1 MANYLT
7 EAFRELQ
14 ALKEDTFDLSKNGV
28 EELEKFLAGDDVS
41 DLEIVYDTN
50 AEDEQDLEDSYDGD
64 AILQCVV
71 CNSKMVASSDDVVI
85 DDSTDVVNIDEP
97 CPQCGATSG
106 YKIVGQVSVYNSD
119 DTDIDDESMQESF
132 VEESRPKRVR
142 KASFLT
148 EKRDDTEDLWDTVG
162 GMLDGTKDRQTIN
175 KNTGKPQVVG
185 NKPLYDAD
193 QIGIDD
199 DGYFVWV
206 YDENE
211 AESAKKVADR
221 FKLKSFLGKP
231 ERVSGPNRR
240 FHITIPETRA
250 YEQTPLYMDT
260 EKELELVTESTNES
274 CGKIG
279 KQTIKEDVKVDSM
292 LLGKLARKALTYGY
306 KYGYETSIDDFL
318 DTLEPSIRSA
328 LTDEQIYELEDA
340 FDEGE
345 RRAFYEEPLKASSYH
360 IREAMTEE
368 PINESVENVVVE
380 TNSDTITVTP
390 EDSGNIT
397 VQTSSKDTPDVEEE
411 TIIPVT
417 DTLKDEI
424 EMNDDNFDEESTED
438 IDLDNI
444 EIESFDELS
453 ESYLKKVYTNVA
465 SFKTLKS
472 SYDKGKFLV
481 EGIITF
487 NSGAKTITQFS
498 FDAQKKL
505 RNGLYKFTGL
515 NEAFSKSKNAFSI
528 SVNDKGICESLTYR
542 YTGTDAKTNKKVVLY
557 GRVQH
562 K

>member
-7 EAFRELQ
+7 EAFKELQ

-28 EELEKFLAGDDVS
+28 EELEKFLDGDDVS

-64 AILQCVV
+64 VVLQCVV
-71 CNSKMVASSDDVVI
+71 CNSKIVVSSDDVVI
-85 DDSTDVVNIDEP
+85 DDSADVVNIDEP

-106 YKIVGQVSVYNSD
+106 YKIIGQVSAYNSN
-119 DTDIDDESMQESF
+119 DTSIEDESMQESF
-132 VEESRPKRVR
+132 RAR
-142 KASFLT
+142 KSSFLT
-148 EKRDDTEDLWDTVG
+148 EKKDGTEDLWDTVG

-175 KNTGKPQVVG
+175 KNTGKPQVIS
-185 NKPLYDAD
+185 NKPLYDSD

-206 YDENE
+206 NDESE
-211 AESAKKVADR
+211 AEKAKRLADR
-221 FKLKSFLGKP
+221 FKLKSFIGKP

-240 FHITIPETRA
+240 FHISIPETRA

-260 EKELELVTESTNES
+260 EKELELLDEKAEKTE
-274 CGKIG
+274 K
-279 KQTIKEDVKVDSM
+279 
-292 LLGKLARKALTYGY
+292 
-306 KYGYETSIDDFL
+306 
-318 DTLEPSIRSA
+318 
-328 LTDEQIYELEDA
+328 
-340 FDEGE
+340 
-345 RRAFYEEPLKASSYH
+345 
-360 IREAMTEE
+360 
-368 PINESVENVVVE
+368 PINESVENVTVE
-380 TNSDTITVTP
+380 TSSDTITVTP

-397 VQTSSKDTPDVEEE
+397 VQTCSKDTSDAEEA

-424 EMNDDNFDEESTED
+424 EMNDSNFDEESTED

-444 EIESFDELS
+444 EVESFDELS
-453 ESYLKKVYTNVA
+453 ESYLKKVYNNVA
-465 SFKTLKS
+465 SFETLNS
-472 SYDKGKFLV
+472 SYNKGKFLV
-481 EGIITF
+481 EGVITF
-487 NSGAKTITQFS
+487 NSGAKAKTKFS
-498 FDAQKKL
+498 FNAQKKL

>member
-7 EAFRELQ
+7 EAFKELQ

-28 EELEKFLAGDDVS
+28 EELEKFLDGDDVS

-71 CNSKMVASSDDVVI
+71 CNSKMVMSSEDVVI

-106 YKIVGQVSVYNSD
+106 YKVVGQIVSYNND
-119 DTDIDDESMQESF
+119 DTDIDDDSMQESF
-132 VEESRPKRVR
+132 VKHSRPKRVR
-142 KASFLT
+142 KSSFLS
-148 EKRDDTEDLWDTVG
+148 EKKESTEDLWDTVG

-199 DGYFVWV
+199 EGYFVWV
-206 YDENE
+206 NDESE
-211 AESAKKVADR
+211 AEKAKKVADR

-240 FHITIPETRA
+240 FHISIPETRA
-250 YEQTPLYMDT
+250 YEQTPLYIDT
-260 EKELELVTESTNES
+260 EKEL
-274 CGKIG
+274 G
-279 KQTIKEDVKVDSM
+279 
-292 LLGKLARKALTYGY
+292 LLDEEVE
-306 KYGYETSIDDFL
+306 ET
-318 DTLEPSIRSA
+318 
-328 LTDEQIYELEDA
+328 
-340 FDEGE
+340 G
-345 RRAFYEEPLKASSYH
+345 
-360 IREAMTEE
+360 E
-368 PINESVENVVVE
+368 PINESVEYVTVQ
-380 TNSDTITVTP
+380 TGSDTVTVTP
-390 EDSGNIT
+390 TGSG
-397 VQTSSKDTPDVEEE
+397 DVRVETQSTEEAE
-411 TIIPVT
+411 PEEATIIPVT

-424 EMNDDNFDEESTED
+424 EMNDSNFDEESTED

-444 EIESFDELS
+444 EVESFDELS
-453 ESYLKKVYTNVA
+453 ESYLKKVYNNVA

-487 NSGAKTITQFS
+487 NSGAKAKTQFS
-498 FDAQKKL
+498 FNAQKKL

>member
-7 EAFRELQ
+7 EAFKELQ

-28 EELEKFLAGDDVS
+28 EELEKFLDGDDVS

-50 AEDEQDLEDSYDGD
+50 AEDEQDLADSYDGD
-64 AILQCVV
+64 VVLQCVV
-71 CNSKMVASSDDVVI
+71 CNSKIVVSSDDVVI
-85 DDSTDVVNIDEP
+85 DDSADVVNIDEP

-106 YKIVGQVSVYNSD
+106 YKIIGQVAAYNSN
-119 DTDIDDESMQESF
+119 DTGIEDESMQESF
-132 VEESRPKRVR
+132 RAR
-142 KASFLT
+142 KSSFLT
-148 EKRDDTEDLWDTVG
+148 EKKDSTEDLWDTVG

-175 KNTGKPQVVG
+175 KNTGKPQVIG

-206 YDENE
+206 NDESE
-211 AESAKKVADR
+211 AEKAKRLADR
-221 FKLKSFLGKP
+221 FKLKSFMGKP

-240 FHITIPETRA
+240 FHISIPETRA
-250 YEQTPLYMDT
+250 YEQTLLYMDT
-260 EKELELVTESTNES
+260 EKELELVTESANES
-274 CGKIG
+274 
-279 KQTIKEDVKVDSM
+279 
-292 LLGKLARKALTYGY
+292 
-306 KYGYETSIDDFL
+306 
-318 DTLEPSIRSA
+318 
-328 LTDEQIYELEDA
+328 
-340 FDEGE
+340 
-345 RRAFYEEPLKASSYH
+345 LK
-360 IREAMTEE
+360 
-368 PINESVENVVVE
+368 ESVKNVTVE
-380 TNSDTITVTP
+380 TDSDTITVTP

-397 VQTSSKDTPDVEEE
+397 VQTCSKDTSDAEEA

-424 EMNDDNFDEESTED
+424 EMNDSNFDEESTED

-444 EIESFDELS
+444 EVESFDELS
-453 ESYLKKVYTNVA
+453 ESYLKKVYNNVA
-465 SFKTLKS
+465 SFETLKS

-487 NSGAKTITQFS
+487 NSGAKAKTQFS
-498 FDAQKKL
+498 FNAQKKL

>member
-28 EELEKFLAGDDVS
+28 EELEKFLDGDDVS

-50 AEDEQDLEDSYDGD
+50 AEDEQDLKASYDGD
-64 AILQCVV
+64 AVLQCVV
-71 CNSKMVASSDDVVI
+71 CNSKIVASSDDVVI

-97 CPQCGATSG
+97 CPHCGATSG
-106 YKIVGQVSVYNSD
+106 YKIVGQVSAYDSNDVS
-119 DTDIDDESMQESF
+119 IEDESMQESF
-132 VEESRPKRVR
+132 VKQSRPKRA
-142 KASFLT
+142 KKSSFLT
-148 EKRDDTEDLWDTVG
+148 EKRDNTEDLWDTVG

-175 KNTGKPQVVG
+175 KNTGKPQVIG
-185 NKPLYDAD
+185 NKPLYDSD

-206 YDENE
+206 NDESE
-211 AESAKKVADR
+211 AEKAKKLADR
-221 FKLKSFLGKP
+221 FKLKSFMGKP

-240 FHITIPETRA
+240 FHISIPETRA

-260 EKELELVTESTNES
+260 EKELELVTES
-274 CGKIG
+274 
-279 KQTIKEDVKVDSM
+279 
-292 LLGKLARKALTYGY
+292 
-306 KYGYETSIDDFL
+306 
-318 DTLEPSIRSA
+318 
-328 LTDEQIYELEDA
+328 
-340 FDEGE
+340 
-345 RRAFYEEPLKASSYH
+345 LK
-360 IREAMTEE
+360 
-368 PINESVENVVVE
+368 ESVENVTVE
-380 TNSDTITVTP
+380 TSSDTITVTP
-390 EDSGNIT
+390 EASGNIT
-397 VQTSSKDTPDVEEE
+397 IQASSKDTPDVEEA

-424 EMNDDNFDEESTED
+424 EVNDSNFDEESTED

-444 EIESFDELS
+444 EVESFDELS
-453 ESYLKKVYTNVA
+453 ESYLKKVYNNVA
-465 SFKTLKS
+465 SFNTLKS

-487 NSGAKTITQFS
+487 NSGAKAKTQFS
-498 FDAQKKL
+498 FNAQKKL

>member
-7 EAFRELQ
+7 EAFKELQ

-28 EELEKFLAGDDVS
+28 EELEKFLDGDDVS

-50 AEDEQDLEDSYDGD
+50 AEDEQDLADSYDGD
-64 AILQCVV
+64 VVLQCVV
-71 CNSKMVASSDDVVI
+71 CNSKIVVSSDDVVI
-85 DDSTDVVNIDEP
+85 DDSADVVNIDEP

-106 YKIVGQVSVYNSD
+106 YKIIGQVAAYNSN
-119 DTDIDDESMQESF
+119 DTGIEDESMQESF
-132 VEESRPKRVR
+132 RAR
-142 KASFLT
+142 KSSFLT
-148 EKRDDTEDLWDTVG
+148 EKKDSTEDLWDTVG

-175 KNTGKPQVVG
+175 KNTGKPQVIG

-206 YDENE
+206 NDESE
-211 AESAKKVADR
+211 AEKAKRLADR
-221 FKLKSFLGKP
+221 FKLKSFMGKP

-240 FHITIPETRA
+240 FHISIPETRA
-250 YEQTPLYMDT
+250 YEQTLLYMDT
-260 EKELELVTESTNES
+260 EKELELVTESANES
-274 CGKIG
+274 
-279 KQTIKEDVKVDSM
+279 
-292 LLGKLARKALTYGY
+292 
-306 KYGYETSIDDFL
+306 
-318 DTLEPSIRSA
+318 
-328 LTDEQIYELEDA
+328 
-340 FDEGE
+340 
-345 RRAFYEEPLKASSYH
+345 LK
-360 IREAMTEE
+360 
-368 PINESVENVVVE
+368 ESVENVTVE
-380 TNSDTITVTP
+380 TDSDTITVTP

-397 VQTSSKDTPDVEEE
+397 VQTCSKDTSDAEEA

-424 EMNDDNFDEESTED
+424 EMNDSNFDEESTED

-444 EIESFDELS
+444 EVESFDELS
-453 ESYLKKVYTNVA
+453 ESYLKKVYNNVA
-465 SFKTLKS
+465 SFETLKS

-487 NSGAKTITQFS
+487 NSGAKAKTQFS
-498 FDAQKKL
+498 FNAQKKL

>member
-7 EAFRELQ
+7 EAFKELQ

-28 EELEKFLAGDDVS
+28 EELEKFLDGDDVS

-71 CNSKMVASSDDVVI
+71 CNSKMVMSSEDVVI

-106 YKIVGQVSVYNSD
+106 YKVVGQIVSYNND
-119 DTDIDDESMQESF
+119 DTDIDDDSMQESF
-132 VEESRPKRVR
+132 VKHSRPKRV
-142 KASFLT
+142 KKSSFMT
-148 EKRDDTEDLWDTVG
+148 EKREDTEDLWDTVG

-199 DGYFVWV
+199 EGYFVWV
-206 YDENE
+206 NDESE
-211 AESAKKVADR
+211 AEKAKKVADR

-240 FHITIPETRA
+240 FHISIPETRA

-260 EKELELVTESTNES
+260 KKELGISENNKGLS
-274 CGKIG
+274 
-279 KQTIKEDVKVDSM
+279 
-292 LLGKLARKALTYGY
+292 
-306 KYGYETSIDDFL
+306 
-318 DTLEPSIRSA
+318 
-328 LTDEQIYELEDA
+328 
-340 FDEGE
+340 
-345 RRAFYEEPLKASSYH
+345 
-360 IREAMTEE
+360 EA
-368 PINESVENVVVE
+368 VENVVVE
-380 TNSDTITVTP
+380 TDSDTITVTP

-397 VQTSSKDTPDVEEE
+397 VQASPKDTPDAEEA

-424 EMNDDNFDEESTED
+424 ETNDNNFDEESTED

-444 EIESFDELS
+444 EVESFDELS
-453 ESYLKKVYTNVA
+453 ESYLKKVYNNVA
-465 SFKTLKS
+465 SFETLKS

-487 NSGAKTITQFS
+487 NSGAKVKTQFS
-498 FDAQKKL
+498 FNAQKKL

>member
-28 EELEKFLAGDDVS
+28 EELEKFLDGDDVS

-64 AILQCVV
+64 VVLQCVV
-71 CNSKMVASSDDVVI
+71 CNSKKVVSSDDVAI
-85 DDSTDVVNIDEP
+85 DDSADVVNIDEP

-106 YKIVGQVSVYNSD
+106 YKIIGQVSAYNSN
-119 DTDIDDESMQESF
+119 DTSIEDECMQESF
-132 VEESRPKRVR
+132 VEHSRPERAR
-142 KASFLT
+142 KSSFLA
-148 EKRDDTEDLWDTVG
+148 EKKDGTEDLWDTVG

-175 KNTGKPQVVG
+175 KNTGKPQVIG
-185 NKPLYDAD
+185 NKPLYDAS

-199 DGYFVWV
+199 EGYFVWV
-206 YDENE
+206 NDEKE
-211 AESAKKVADR
+211 ASKAKKLADR
-221 FKLKSFLGKP
+221 FNLKSRLGKP

-240 FHITIPETRA
+240 FHISIPETRA
-250 YEQTPLYMDT
+250 YEQTPQYMDT
-260 EKELELVTESTNES
+260 SKELGLAESNKPMNEA
-274 CGKIG
+274 
-279 KQTIKEDVKVDSM
+279 VKN
-292 LLGKLARKALTYGY
+292 L
-306 KYGYETSIDDFL
+306 
-318 DTLEPSIRSA
+318 
-328 LTDEQIYELEDA
+328 
-340 FDEGE
+340 
-345 RRAFYEEPLKASSYH
+345 
-360 IREAMTEE
+360 
-368 PINESVENVVVE
+368 VVE
-380 TNSDTITVTP
+380 TESDTVFVTP
-390 EDSGNIT
+390 SNKGDIT
-397 VQTSSKDTPDVEEE
+397 VQTISKDAEPVEEE
-411 TIIPVT
+411 TIVPVDDET
-417 DTLKDEI
+417 KDKI
-424 EMNDDNFDEESTED
+424 EMNDSNFDEESTED

-444 EIESFDELS
+444 EVESFDELS
-453 ESYLKKVYTNVA
+453 ESYLKKVYNNVA

-481 EGIITF
+481 EGVITF
-487 NSGAKTITQFS
+487 NSGAKAKTQFS
-498 FDAQKKL
+498 FNAQKKL